1 LGYDTLG
8 KVDKQSGRLLLSWLP
23 ADDIDIDFHVDGWRD
38 RSELQA
44 LQVIAIESQNATTGE
59 AGLHPD
65 VADYPV
71 NDRNTED
78 SRAADWPNNDMEFR
92 LNDRF
97 FSGGA
102 RLNWTLSENLD
113 MVVLASAGRFES
125 NGSFIPQSGVDTVN
139 TERNVFAQ
147 IDFYNLEWRFSVK
160 VDDYVQLESGVIG
173 VVTEIT
179 VRATIITTLENVEVI
194 VPNSEFVNG
203 KVTNWTHTNN
213 FCRLRIL
220 FGVAYGTNKERMP
233 DVVLDGIK
241 DLPQTLK
248 DFPGRSPVVI
258 MKGFSDS
265 SLDFELLVWVKPE
278 FASQQSG
285 TRSAFLWAIDTALV
299 DAGIVVPF
307 PQRNL
312 HIVSG
317 FNQPL
322 SSE

>member
-1 LGYDTLG
+1 VAAITIETFIHTVNSYLTFPLFSLGKSPVTLG
-8 KVDKQSGRLLLSWLP
+8 TILGGAIVVVIALVVSTLLRRSLRSVAQRRAAFSSSMLYTVERLIHYVILSLGVF
-23 ADDIDIDFHVDGWRD
+23 IGLSVVGIDFSKLALVASALSVGIGFG
-38 RSELQA
+38 LQA
-44 LQVIAIESQNATTGE
+44 IFSNFVS
-59 AGLHPD
+59 GLILL
-65 VADYPV
+65 V
-71 NDRNTED
+71 E
-78 SRAADWPNNDMEFR
+78 RA
-92 LNDRF
+92 L
-97 FSGGA
+97 
-102 RLNWTLSENLD
+102 
-113 MVVLASAGRFES
+113 
-125 NGSFIPQSGVDTVN
+125 
-139 TERNVFAQ
+139 
-147 IDFYNLEWRFSVK
+147 K
-160 VDDYVQLESGVIG
+160 VGDYVQLESGVIG

-179 VRATIITTLENVEVI
+179 VRATIITTLENAEVI

-213 FCRLRIL
+213 FCRLRIP
-220 FGVAYGTNKERMP
+220 FGVAYGTNKERMR

-258 MKGFSDS
+258 MKGFGDS

-307 PQRNL
+307 PQRDL

-317 FNQPL
+317 FNQTL
-322 SSE
+322 SPEKSE

>member
-1 LGYDTLG
+1 MAAITIETFIHTVNSYLSFPLFSLGKSPLTLG
-8 KVDKQSGRLLLSWLP
+8 TILGGAIVVVIALVISTLLRRSLRSVAQRRTAFSSSMLYTIERLIHYVILSLGVF
-23 ADDIDIDFHVDGWRD
+23 IGLSVVGIDFSKLALVASALSVGIGFG
-38 RSELQA
+38 LQA
-44 LQVIAIESQNATTGE
+44 IFSNFVS
-59 AGLHPD
+59 GLIIL
-65 VADYPV
+65 V
-71 NDRNTED
+71 E
-78 SRAADWPNNDMEFR
+78 RA
-92 LNDRF
+92 L
-97 FSGGA
+97 
-102 RLNWTLSENLD
+102 
-113 MVVLASAGRFES
+113 
-125 NGSFIPQSGVDTVN
+125 
-139 TERNVFAQ
+139 
-147 IDFYNLEWRFSVK
+147 K
-160 VDDYVQLESGVIG
+160 VGDYVQLESGVIG

-179 VRATIITTLENVEVI
+179 VRATIITTLENAEVI

-213 FCRLRIL
+213 FCRLRIP
-220 FGVAYGTNKERMP
+220 FGVAYGTNKERMR

-258 MKGFSDS
+258 MKGFGDS

-307 PQRNL
+307 PQRDL

>member
-1 LGYDTLG
+1 MAAITIETFIHTVNSYLSFPLFSLGKSPLTLG
-8 KVDKQSGRLLLSWLP
+8 TILGGAIVVVIALVISTLLRRSLRSVAQRRTAFSSSMLYTIERLIHYVILSLGVF
-23 ADDIDIDFHVDGWRD
+23 IGLSVVGIDFSKLALVASALSVGIGFG
-38 RSELQA
+38 LQA
-44 LQVIAIESQNATTGE
+44 IFSNFVS
-59 AGLHPD
+59 GLIIL
-65 VADYPV
+65 V
-71 NDRNTED
+71 E
-78 SRAADWPNNDMEFR
+78 RA
-92 LNDRF
+92 L
-97 FSGGA
+97 
-102 RLNWTLSENLD
+102 
-113 MVVLASAGRFES
+113 
-125 NGSFIPQSGVDTVN
+125 
-139 TERNVFAQ
+139 
-147 IDFYNLEWRFSVK
+147 K
-160 VDDYVQLESGVIG
+160 VGDYVQLESGVIG

-179 VRATIITTLENVEVI
+179 VRATIITTLENAEVI

-213 FCRLRIL
+213 FCRLRIP
-220 FGVAYGTNKERMP
+220 FGVAYGTNKERMR

-258 MKGFSDS
+258 MKGFGDS

-307 PQRNL
+307 PQRDL

-317 FNQPL
+317 FNQAL

>member
-1 LGYDTLG
+1 VAAITIETFIHTVNSYLSFPLFSLGKSPLTLG
-8 KVDKQSGRLLLSWLP
+8 TILGGAIVVVIALVISTLLRRSLRSVAQRRTAFSSSMLYTIERLIHYVILSLGVF
-23 ADDIDIDFHVDGWRD
+23 IGLSVVGIDFSKLALVASALSVGIGFG
-38 RSELQA
+38 LQA
-44 LQVIAIESQNATTGE
+44 IFSNFVS
-59 AGLHPD
+59 GLIIL
-65 VADYPV
+65 V
-71 NDRNTED
+71 E
-78 SRAADWPNNDMEFR
+78 RA
-92 LNDRF
+92 L
-97 FSGGA
+97 
-102 RLNWTLSENLD
+102 
-113 MVVLASAGRFES
+113 
-125 NGSFIPQSGVDTVN
+125 
-139 TERNVFAQ
+139 
-147 IDFYNLEWRFSVK
+147 K
-160 VDDYVQLESGVIG
+160 VGDYVQLESGVIG

-179 VRATIITTLENVEVI
+179 VRATIITTLENAEVI

-213 FCRLRIL
+213 FCRLRIP
-220 FGVAYGTNKERMP
+220 FGVAYGTNKERMR

-258 MKGFSDS
+258 MKGFGDS

-307 PQRNL
+307 PQRDL

-317 FNQPL
+317 FNQAL

>member
-1 LGYDTLG
+1 VAAITIETFIHTVNSYLSFPLFSLGKSPLTLG
-8 KVDKQSGRLLLSWLP
+8 TILGGAIVVVIALVISTLLRRSLRSVAQRRTAFSSSMLYTIERLIHYVILSLGVF
-23 ADDIDIDFHVDGWRD
+23 IGLSVVGIDFSKLALVASALSVGIGFG
-38 RSELQA
+38 LQA
-44 LQVIAIESQNATTGE
+44 IFSNFVS
-59 AGLHPD
+59 GLIIL
-65 VADYPV
+65 V
-71 NDRNTED
+71 E
-78 SRAADWPNNDMEFR
+78 RA
-92 LNDRF
+92 L
-97 FSGGA
+97 
-102 RLNWTLSENLD
+102 
-113 MVVLASAGRFES
+113 
-125 NGSFIPQSGVDTVN
+125 
-139 TERNVFAQ
+139 
-147 IDFYNLEWRFSVK
+147 K
-160 VDDYVQLESGVIG
+160 VGDYVQLESGVIG

-179 VRATIITTLENVEVI
+179 VRATIITTLENAEVI

-213 FCRLRIL
+213 FCRLRIP
-220 FGVAYGTNKERMP
+220 FGVAYGTNKERMR

-258 MKGFSDS
+258 MKGFGDS

-307 PQRNL
+307 PQRDL